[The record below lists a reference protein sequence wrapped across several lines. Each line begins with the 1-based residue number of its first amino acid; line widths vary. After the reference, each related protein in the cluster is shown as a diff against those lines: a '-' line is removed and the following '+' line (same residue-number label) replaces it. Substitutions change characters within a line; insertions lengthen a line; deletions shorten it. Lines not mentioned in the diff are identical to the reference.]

1 MMLNRLSR
9 IDLIL
14 FLISLLIVFNGLD
27 FPFYWDNVVQISVPA
42 NWYYETNFN
51 YFYVPDE
58 LATGHQTFV
67 GMLFA
72 GVWKIFGRTLLVSHL
87 LMLPFV
93 FGFLYQLHK
102 LLINLQI
109 KVLSTRILI
118 LIFILI
124 DATVLSQLSG
134 LTFEV
139 FHLFFFLLCINA
151 TLEKRNFLLMIAFV
165 LLAQTSLRGTISA
178 GGIMGFQFLY
188 QYANK
193 TKFSYKNYLVYI
205 PGLISIV
212 LFLVLFK
219 VHKGWVIANTVSNN
233 WKESGELA
241 SVNEIA
247 RNIGVFGWRLIDFGR
262 VFIFLLFAFLSM
274 QSLRKWRFKDHI
286 IQTLFLIAMTQF
298 ILFFAIIIIFR
309 NPFGHRYLIPIM
321 IPIIIV
327 TVYWISTYL
336 RRPWLWLSLC
346 FISLVSGHFW
356 LYPEKVSQ
364 GWDAT
369 TMHWNFFEVSDEMED
384 YLTRTEMD
392 RAKIGTFFPHYKLM
406 KNYQLKPKNSISY
419 QKATE
424 NETDYILYSNTF
436 NVSDSIVD
444 ALHNEWELI
453 QEFEQN
459 KVFIQ
464 FLKRK

>member
-1 MMLNRLSR
+1 MLKKLSR

-42 NWYYETNFN
+42 NWYYETDFN
-51 YFYVPDE
+51 HFYVPDQI
-58 LATGHQTFV
+58 ATGHQTFV

-109 KVLSTRILI
+109 NNLATRLFI

-124 DATVLSQLSG
+124 DATILSQLSG

-151 TLEKRNFLLMIAFV
+151 IIEKRNLLLMIAFV

-188 QYANK
+188 QYVNR

-212 LFLVLFK
+212 MFLVLFK

-262 VFIFLLFAFLSM
+262 VFIFLLFAFLSL
-274 QSLRKWRFKDHI
+274 QSLRKWKFRDET
-286 IQTLFLIAMTQF
+286 IQILFLIVMTQF
-298 ILFFAIIIIFR
+298 ILFFGIVIVFR

-321 IPIIIV
+321 IPVIIV

-336 RRPWLWLSLC
+336 RRPLLWLSLG
-346 FISLVSGHFW
+346 LVTLASGHFW

-369 TMHWNFFEVSDEMED
+369 TMHWNFFDVSDEMEG
-384 YLTRTEMD
+384 YLSRLEVDRT
-392 RAKIGTFFPHYKLM
+392 KIGTFFPHYKLM
-406 KNYQLKPKNSISY
+406 KNYQLKPKESISY

-424 NETDYILYSNTF
+424 NETDYILYSNSF
-436 NVSDSIVD
+436 NVSDSIID
-444 ALHNEWELI
+444 ALHTDWELI

-459 KVFIQ
+459 RVFIQ
-464 FLKRK
+464 LLKRK

>member
-1 MMLNRLSR
+1 MKR
-9 IDLIL
+9 INLIL
-14 FLISLLIVFNGLD
+14 FLISLLIVCNGLD

-42 NWYYETNFN
+42 NFYYETNFN
-51 YFYVPDE
+51 HFYVPDMI
-58 LATGHQTFV
+58 ATGHQTFV

-72 GVWKIFGRTLLVSHL
+72 GVWMVFGRTLLVSHL

-93 FGFLYQLHK
+93 FGFLFQLNK
-102 LLINLQI
+102 LLLNLAIKQQI
-109 KVLSTRILI
+109 TR
-118 LIFILI
+118 IFILVFI
-124 DATVLSQLSG
+124 LVDATILAQLSG

-139 FHLFFFLLCINA
+139 IQLFFFLLAVNA
-151 TLEKRNFLLMIAFV
+151 IIEKRKFLLLIAFI

-188 QYANK
+188 DYFNK
-193 TKFSYKNYLVYI
+193 TKFSYKTYLVYL
-205 PGLISIV
+205 PGLVSIV

-241 SVNEIA
+241 SFTEIA

-262 VFIFLLFAFLSM
+262 VFIFILFAGLTWV
-274 QSLRKWRFKDHI
+274 SLKNWKFRDKT
-286 IQTLFLIAMTQF
+286 IQTLFLIAITQF
-298 ILFFAIIIIFR
+298 ILFFAIVIIFR

-321 IPIIIV
+321 IPIIVV
-327 TVYWISTYL
+327 TVYWISTYF
-336 RRPWLWLSLC
+336 RRPMLWLSLA
-346 FISLVSGHFW
+346 FITLASGHFW

-369 TMHWNFFEVSDEMED
+369 TLHWNFFEVSDEMEN
-384 YLTRTEMD
+384 YLDQTHIDRT
-392 RAKIGTFFPHYKLM
+392 KIGTFFPHYKLM
-406 KNYQLKPKNSISY
+406 KNYHLKPKETISY

-424 NETDYILYSNTF
+424 HETEYIIYSNTF

-444 ALHNEWELI
+444 ALHSDWELI

-459 KVFIQ
+459 RVYIQ
-464 FLKRK
+464 LLKKK

>member
-1 MMLNRLSR
+1 
-9 IDLIL
+9 
-14 FLISLLIVFNGLD
+14 
-27 FPFYWDNVVQISVPA
+27 
-42 NWYYETNFN
+42 
-51 YFYVPDE
+51 
-58 LATGHQTFV
+58 
-67 GMLFA
+67 
-72 GVWKIFGRTLLVSHL
+72 
-87 LMLPFV
+87 
-93 FGFLYQLHK
+93 
-102 LLINLQI
+102 
-109 KVLSTRILI
+109 
-118 LIFILI
+118 
-124 DATVLSQLSG
+124 
-134 LTFEV
+134 
-139 FHLFFFLLCINA
+139 
-151 TLEKRNFLLMIAFV
+151 
-165 LLAQTSLRGTISA
+165 
-178 GGIMGFQFLY
+178 MGFQFLY

-346 FISLVSGHFW
+346 FISLSSGHFW

-392 RAKIGTFFPHYKLM
+392 RTKIGTFFPHYKLM
-406 KNYQLKPKNSISY
+406 KNYQLKSKERISY

-444 ALHNEWELI
+444 NLHKKWQLI

-459 KVFIQ
+459 RVFIQ
-464 FLKRK
+464 LLKKKE